1 LPSIQPAYLGNE
13 VNMKTRAVILAGGE
27 GSRLGTLTAKRTKP
41 AVPFAGKY
49 RIIDF
54 TLSNCVNSGIFDV
67 MILAQY
73 RPHSLIEHIGAGGP
87 WDLNRDF
94 TGGVRIYSPYK
105 ARGVSDWYLGT
116 ADAVQQNFRFIKNS
130 SPDLVLILSGDHIY
144 EMNYATMIEYHLRN
158 QAVLTMAT
166 IDVPAEEAPRFG
178 IVGVDQEN
186 RVTSFVEKPAQPPST
201 LANMG
206 VYLFNT
212 DTLSAA
218 LLEDHDKP
226 NSSHDFG
233 KDILP
238 ALIHAGARV
247 FAYPYSGYWMDVG
260 TALSYWQAH
269 MDQLEDKPPFDLND
283 RSWIIHTRTEE
294 RPPVWVARG
303 AHVENS
309 MICDGCEIGAQAK
322 VVRSIL
328 SPGVLIKPGAVIEES
343 IILTDTV
350 IEEGA
355 VVVRAIL
362 DKKVRIGK
370 DARLGGLTQEGEPAL
385 TMVGKNSTVP
395 SGFIVEPGA
404 VISTDVIEVDYS
416 SNIVHSDDYIM
427 TKRSAHEV

>member
-1 LPSIQPAYLGNE
+1 
-13 VNMKTRAVILAGGE
+13 MKTRAVILAGGE

-144 EMNYATMIEYHLRN
+144 EMNYAEMVNFHQRN
-158 QAVLTMAT
+158 NADLTMAT
-166 IDVPAEEAPRFG
+166 INVTMTEAPRFG
-178 IVGVDQEN
+178 IVGVGDDC
-186 RVTSFVEKPAQPPST
+186 RVTAFVEKPAQPPST

-206 VYLFNT
+206 VYLFNLEV
-212 DTLSAA
+212 LSQA
-218 LLEDHDKP
+218 LLEDHEKP

-238 ALIHAGARV
+238 RLVNSGARV
-247 FAYPYSGYWMDVG
+247 FAYPFSGYWMDVG
-260 TALSYWQAH
+260 TTLSYWQAH
-269 MDQLEDKPPFDLND
+269 MDQLEDNPPFDLND
-283 RSWIIHTRTEE
+283 RTWIIHTRTEE
-294 RPPVWVARG
+294 RPPVWMARG
-303 AHVENS
+303 AYLENC
-309 MICDGCEIGAQAK
+309 MICDGCEIAPQAQ
-322 VVRSIL
+322 VIRSVL
-328 SPGVLIKPGAVIEES
+328 SPGVMVKPGAIVKES
-343 IILTDTV
+343 IILTGTV
-350 IEEGA
+350 IEAGA
-355 VVVRAIL
+355 VVERSIL
-362 DKKVRIGK
+362 DKRVLIGEN
-370 DARLGGLTQEGEPAL
+370 AHVGGIISGDEPAL
-385 TMVGKNSTVP
+385 TMVGKNSVVP
-395 SGFIVEPGA
+395 AGFTVEPGA
-404 VISTDVIEVDYS
+404 VISTDVIESDYP
-416 SNIVHSDDYIM
+416 SNIVHGDDYIL